1 MCKIS
6 YPFTVVLGPL
16 TSNLNFSSLSITDAC
31 NMPLARL
38 KFYSFL
44 KSISSLVL
52 ICILFDSSEVYF

>member
-31 NMPLARL
+31 NMPLAGL
-38 KFYSFL
+38 NFIAF
-44 KSISSLVL
+44 
-52 ICILFDSSEVYF
+52 